1 MLSKSFIGS
10 VLCNLGQRIPQE
22 AGSMKT
28 QQPTGARASK
38 LAFLIPTVL
47 SGFMLAAATVFEYT
61 HNGQTAN
68 FSGFLLGALV
78 CLFTA
83 SLAYSKHL
91 SVASSNSKD

>member
-1 MLSKSFIGS
+1 
-10 VLCNLGQRIPQE
+10 VLG
-22 AGSMKT
+22 
-28 QQPTGARASK
+28 
-38 LAFLIPTVL
+38 
-47 SGFMLAAATVFEYT
+47 GFMLAAATVFEYT

-91 SVASSNSKD
+91 PVASSNSKD